1 MNFEKVAVNTATE
14 YTEELY
20 DVILAQLVAIGVN
33 CEMLK
38 GKKICVKPNLVL
50 SKQPEAGAT
59 THPVFLGCAIKALK
73 TLGAED
79 IIVAESSGGP
89 YTEATIKAH
98 YRGCGITDDC
108 GALLNYS
115 TEAVW
120 VNYSE
125 GKTCKRFHVIK
136 PVTEADV
143 IVNLCKLKTHQLTKL
158 TCAMK
163 NMFGVIPGI
172 EKFEMHAAYSK
183 HEDFRSMLVDLDE
196 MLMSNKTLISICDGI
211 IGMEG
216 NGPTGGSARKYNAV
230 LSSMSPFCLDLAAE
244 KILGFEGTCP
254 TVKLGFERGHNP
266 KTAEELEIVGDRL
279 DALRIDDVVAPDS
292 DRKTWLTELPNMLG
306 GRVADFFKPHPVVNN
321 KKCVGCGECVR
332 SCPKQTIGFTEK
344 NGKKKA
350 KINHKECILCYCC
363 QELCPFVAIDVK
375 KNLLVR
381 LAH

>member
-1 MNFEKVAVNTATE
+1 MKFEKVAVNSVTE
-14 YTEELY
+14 YTDELY
-20 DVILAQLVAIGVN
+20 DIILKQLKEIGVN
-33 CEMLK
+33 ADMLR
-38 GKKICVKPNLVL
+38 GKRICVKPNLVL

-59 THPVFLGCAIKALK
+59 THPVFLKCAVRALK
-73 TLGAED
+73 ELGGED

-98 YRGCGITDDC
+98 YRGCGITEEC
-108 GALLNYS
+108 GAKLNYS

-120 VNYSE
+120 VNYPE

-136 PVTEADV
+136 PVADADV

-163 NMFGVIPGI
+163 NLFGVVPGI

-183 HEDFRSMLVDLDE
+183 HEDFRSMLIDLDE
-196 MLMSNKTLISICDGI
+196 MLLSNKTMISICDGI

-216 NGPTGGSARKYNAV
+216 NGPTGGSPRKYNVV
-230 LSSMSPFCLDLAAE
+230 LASMSPFCLDLAAE

-254 TVKLGFERGHNP
+254 TVALGCERGHNP
-266 KTAEELEIVGDRL
+266 AAADELETVGDSL
-279 DALRIDDVVAPDS
+279 DSLRIDDVVAPDS
-292 DRKTWLTELPNMLG
+292 DRKTWLSELPNMLG
-306 GRVADFFKPHPVVNN
+306 GRVADFFRPRPVVNN

-332 SCPKQTIGFTEK
+332 SCPKQTIGFVEK

-381 LAH
+381 IAH